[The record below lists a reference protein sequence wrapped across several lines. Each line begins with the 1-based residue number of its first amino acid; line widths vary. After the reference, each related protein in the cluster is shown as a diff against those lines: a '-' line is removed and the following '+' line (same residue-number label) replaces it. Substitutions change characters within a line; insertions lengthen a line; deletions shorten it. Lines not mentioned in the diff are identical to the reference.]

1 MQACEAGLSP
11 STRDPPFVNS
21 AAERGLRLTPIQ
33 PLGYAWG
40 VTPVG
45 TWALSKDPCW
55 EPGENDML
63 DVLGLVLLREDL
75 GQGQATLWPQSRVT
89 STVYP

>member
-1 MQACEAGLSP
+1 MG
-11 STRDPPFVNS
+11 
-21 AAERGLRLTPIQ
+21 G
-33 PLGYAWG
+33 
-40 VTPVG
+40 
-45 TWALSKDPCW
+45 DPCGDMGIVQRPVLGARR
-55 EPGENDML
+55 EDDML